1 MVTVVVNEDLG
12 EELDG
17 PADCAEGAE
26 CIGCGRDIHGC
37 RKVKPPFLAI
47 LIVYRELP

>member
-1 MVTVVVNEDLG
+1 MVAVVVEDDLG

-26 CIGCGRDIHGC
+26 GVGCGGDVHGF
-37 RKVKPPFLAI
+37 R
-47 LIVYRELP
+47 IVDAAMGLWLG